1 MTVTNPSPEHIPQL
15 RSLWK
20 TAFGDTDAFLD
31 DFFRTAYSPDR
42 CRCILEDGR
51 ITAALYWFHASCG
64 SQKFAY
70 LYAVAT
76 NPAFRGRGLCRHL
89 MEDIRVQLA
98 AQGFHGLILVPQK
111 ESLRQMYA
119 KMGYENCGSVSRFTA
134 PPEEIPMPMRR
145 LSPEEFAAAR
155 RDLLPPGGII
165 QEGENLALLHTYAL
179 FYQGQDFLAAV
190 TLDKDK
196 LLCHELLGNPDAA
209 YGLVSALGCREGVFC
224 IPGDDMPFA
233 QYLPLTADC
242 VKPAYFGLAFD

>member
-1 MTVTNPSPEHIPQL
+1 MTITNPSPEHIPQL

-31 DFFRTAYSPDR
+31 DFFRTAYSSDR
-42 CRCILEDGR
+42 CSCILIDGR
-51 ITAALYWFHASCG
+51 VAAALYWFRASCG

-76 NPAFRGRGLCRHL
+76 DPAFRGQGLCRSL
-89 MEDIRVQLA
+89 MEDTRVLLSS
-98 AQGFHGLILVPQK
+98 QGFQGLILVPQK

-119 KMGYENCGSVSRFTA
+119 RMGYENCGSVSRFTA
-134 PPEEIPMPMRR
+134 PGEEVPMVLRR
-145 LSPEEFAAAR
+145 LNAEEYAAAR
-155 RDLLPPGGII
+155 KDLLPPGSII
-165 QEGENLALLHTYAL
+165 QEGENLALLETYAL
-179 FYQGQDFLAAV
+179 FYQGQNFLAAV

-196 LLCHELLGNPDAA
+196 LICHELLGDPDAA

-224 IPGDDMPFA
+224 TPGEDLPFV

-242 VKPAYFGLAFD
+242 VKPRYFGFAFD